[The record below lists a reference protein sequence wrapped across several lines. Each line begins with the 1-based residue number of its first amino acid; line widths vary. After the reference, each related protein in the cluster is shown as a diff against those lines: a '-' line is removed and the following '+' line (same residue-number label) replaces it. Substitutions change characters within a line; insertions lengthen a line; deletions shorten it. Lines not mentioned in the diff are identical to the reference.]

1 MALGAASAALMVLF
15 AEAVRPRGGTASL
28 VDWDDITSL
37 AQARLREE
45 RLDVR
50 KRKRAAAAYN
60 RMASELREPLLE
72 TLGGLPEG
80 KSMPEFEALD
90 RTSWLE
96 LNVGILRRIMEPLAD
111 VVQVPNSLLSGAGR
125 VGMNRYLAL
134 MLEFLSR
141 RVLGQ
146 FDPQLLG
153 REPVQQGLYLVEPN
167 VAEWE
172 RRASLPGE
180 DLRRWLILH
189 EMTHAWQF
197 AAHPWL
203 RQHLDRELE
212 TLISAVTASRSARG
226 LDRLRAMTV
235 GVPAQ
240 WEVARRLQTLM
251 TLVEGQGNLVMN
263 LAGRRV
269 LPSYERLE
277 EAYRQ
282 RSGQR
287 GPLETLLW
295 RVTGLGMKL
304 EQYRVGE
311 AFARSVYDRHG
322 MAALNRAW
330 DGPDT
335 MPRPDELRDPER
347 WYRRVA
353 E

>member
-1 MALGAASAALMVLF
+1 
-15 AEAVRPRGGTASL
+15 
-28 VDWDDITSL
+28 
-37 AQARLREE
+37 
-45 RLDVR
+45 
-50 KRKRAAAAYN
+50 
-60 RMASELREPLLE
+60 
-72 TLGGLPEG
+72 
-80 KSMPEFEALD
+80 
-90 RTSWLE
+90 
-96 LNVGILRRIMEPLAD
+96 
-111 VVQVPNSLLSGAGR
+111 
-125 VGMNRYLAL
+125 
-134 MLEFLSR
+134 
-141 RVLGQ
+141 
-146 FDPQLLG
+146 
-153 REPVQQGLYLVEPN
+153 
-167 VAEWE
+167 
-172 RRASLPGE
+172 
-180 DLRRWLILH
+180 
-189 EMTHAWQF
+189 
-197 AAHPWL
+197 
-203 RQHLDRELE
+203 
-212 TLISAVTASRSARG
+212 
-226 LDRLRAMTV
+226 
-235 GVPAQ
+235 
-240 WEVARRLQTLM
+240 VARRLQTLM